1 VTAVT
6 VAFLLHAGIERL
18 RMAGSD
24 SPRLDAEL
32 LLGHALRVDRTALI
46 AHSDAPVGADAA
58 AAYEASLVRRIAG
71 EPVAYIRG
79 FKEFHG
85 LALSTDPRALIPRPE
100 TELLVD
106 LLIAAIMDRLISA
119 PRPPGTQALRV
130 IDVGTGAGTIAI
142 ALAVGLRKRRI
153 ESDVSLIATDISP
166 DALQLARE
174 NAVGHGVADR
184 IQFEL
189 GDLLPWDAT
198 LFEIVAANLPYIP
211 SAAIAGLPVAASF
224 EPLMA
229 LDGGPDGLD
238 LVRRLLEQ
246 LARVL
251 RPGGTAFVEIGA
263 DQGAAV
269 RAATAE
275 LLPGWQATIV
285 PDMAGLDRVARIERI
300 APGDRGLPA
309 DRGVAADLGVP
320 PDRDAPPG
328 VDAPPDRDP
337 PPDDEP
343 APDAGA

>member
-1 VTAVT
+1 VTSVT
-6 VAFLLHAGIERL
+6 VGFLLHAGIERL
-18 RMAGSD
+18 RMAGSE

-58 AAYEASLVRRIAG
+58 ASFEASLQRRIGG

-85 LALSTDPRALIPRPE
+85 IALSTDARALIPRPE

-106 LLIAAIMDRLISA
+106 LVVAAIVDRLISA
-119 PRPPGTQALRV
+119 PRPPGTPALRV

-142 ALAVGLRKRRI
+142 ALAVELRRRRI
-153 ESDVSLIATDISP
+153 DSDVSLIATDSSP
-166 DALQLARE
+166 DALRLARE

-189 GDLLPWDAT
+189 GDLVPWDAT

-211 SAAIAGLPVAASF
+211 SGEIAGLPIAASF
-224 EPLMA
+224 EPVAA

-251 RPGGTAFVEIGA
+251 RPGGAAFLEIGA
-263 DQGAAV
+263 DQGPAVVAA
-269 RAATAE
+269 AAE
-275 LLPGWQATIV
+275 LLPGWQATII
-285 PDMAGLDRVARIERI
+285 PDLAGRDRVARIELS
-300 APGDRGLPA
+300 PPA
-309 DRGVAADLGVP
+309 AA
-320 PDRDAPPG
+320 
-328 VDAPPDRDP
+328 
-337 PPDDEP
+337 
-343 APDAGA
+343 